1 MKSDFNSYIKMILFK
16 IIGPFWK
23 EHFAWGYWWCPAYER
38 KWKEWKQGN
47 TIKEKHLAAKEEKT
61 VYQAK
66 HEAYIFLSTVR
77 LENKSSDEK
86 FRTKFKLSDMREY
99 QLDTDL
105 QRLVLQ
111 RIKVNAC
118 LLTYYQHCVWTCLQE
133 RRSLWKF
140 FMIFV
145 IYLLVWSLYGS
156 CIVLPVVYCVCVKHI
171 SLWNCLCSSPC
182 FSASLIQNIGELRVK
197 IYFPDPLTTNTIN
210 DFRDSFLVLKIH
222 GCY

>member
-1 MKSDFNSYIKMILFK
+1 MISIHILRRWFCSRLLD
-16 IIGPFWK
+16 
-23 EHFAWGYWWCPAYER
+23 HFGRSILHWCPAYER

-145 IYLLVWSLYGS
+145 IYLLVWSLYES
-156 CIVLPVVYCVCVKHI
+156 SIVLPVVYCVCVKHI
-171 SLWNCLCSSPC
+171 FALKLLVFFFLFFCQPYPEYRGTQSKKL
-182 FSASLIQNIGELRVK
+182 FSRPSNG
-197 IYFPDPLTTNTIN
+197 
-210 DFRDSFLVLKIH
+210 
-222 GCY
+222 